1 MDPYAPAV
9 HASFAAIRC
18 ECDRKINFLQGLVT
32 DGSCDAEDVAEQ
44 IGVAEQ
50 FAAQARKEVLR
61 EWAASPPAVALE
73 AAAVQAAPV
82 LTASK
87 PQPRR
92 KHRRTSIAAH
102 VFFTAG

>member
-9 HASFAAIRC
+9 HASLAAIRC
-18 ECDRKINFLQGLVT
+18 ECDRKKDFLQGLVT
-32 DGSCDAEDVAEQ
+32 SGSCDAEDVAEQ
-44 IGVAEQ
+44 IGE
-50 FAAQARKEVLR
+50 EVLR